1 MKKSI
6 LVLAASALVIISC
19 NNSSSNADSS
29 KESYAN
35 EKAIQSNDNV
45 DVNVKTVSPTF
56 RDVNAGVAT
65 FMKSL
70 VQNYLTIKNA
80 LVKDD
85 STSAATASVKLKDEM
100 KIFNK
105 SLPDGQTGLFTA
117 AEKKIYDSVESNLKE
132 QAEDI
137 SKSKLADQRQHFFI
151 MSKDVYTLVKAFN
164 PGITLYGDNC
174 PMYNNGALWL
184 SEIKEIRNPYLGKEM
199 PGCGSVE
206 EKFQ

>member
-6 LVLAASALVIISC
+6 LVLAASALVIMSC

-29 KESYAN
+29 KESHDN
-35 EKAIQSNDNV
+35 EMAIQSDDNV

-56 RDVNAGVAT
+56 TDVNAGVTT

-70 VQNYLTIKNA
+70 VQNYLDIKNA

-85 STSAATASVKLKDEM
+85 STSAAAASVKLKDEM

-105 SLPDGQTGLFTA
+105 GLPDGQTGLFTA
-117 AEKKIYDSVESNLKE
+117 AQKKIYDSVEGNLKE

-164 PGITLYGDNC
+164 TGITLYGDNC
-174 PMYNNGALWL
+174 PMYNNGASWL
-184 SEIKEIRNPYLGKEM
+184 SEVKEIRNPYLGKKM

-206 EKFQ
+206 EIFQ

>member
-6 LVLAASALVIISC
+6 LILFASALVIMSC

-56 RDVNAGVAT
+56 TDVNAGVTT

-70 VQNYLTIKNA
+70 VQNYLDIKNA

-105 SLPDGQTGLFTA
+105 SLFTA
-117 AEKKIYDSVESNLKE
+117 AQKKIYDSVESSLKE

-137 SKSKLADQRQHFFI
+137 SKSKLAEQRQHFFI

-184 SEIKEIRNPYLGKEM
+184 SEVKEIRNPYLGNKM
-199 PGCGSVE
+199 SDCGSVE

>member
-1 MKKSI
+1 MKKII
-6 LVLAASALVIISC
+6 LVLTASALVIMSC
-19 NNSSSNADSS
+19 NNNSSNADSS
-29 KESYAN
+29 KKSHDN
-35 EKAIQSNDNV
+35 EMAIQSNDNA

-56 RDVNAGVAT
+56 TDVNAGVTT

-85 STSAATASVKLKDEM
+85 SISAAAASVQLKDEM

-105 SLPDGQTGLFTA
+105 SLFTA
-117 AEKKIYDSVESNLKE
+117 GQKKIYDSVESNLKE

-137 SKSKLADQRQHFFI
+137 SKSKLADQRQHFYI
-151 MSKDVYTLVKAFN
+151 VSKDVYTLVKAFN

-174 PMYNNGALWL
+174 PMYNNGVLWF
-184 SEIKEIRNPYLGKEM
+184 SEVKEIRNPYLGKKM

>member
-6 LVLAASALVIISC
+6 LVLAGSALVIISC

>member
-1 MKKSI
+1 MKKII
-6 LVLAASALVIISC
+6 LVLAASTLVIMSC

-56 RDVNAGVAT
+56 TDVNAGVTT

-85 STSAATASVKLKDEM
+85 STSAAAASVKLKDEM

-105 SLPDGQTGLFTA
+105 DSFTA
-117 AEKKIYDSVESNLKE
+117 AQKKIYDSVESSLKE

-151 MSKDVYTLVKAFN
+151 MSKDVYTLVRAFN

-174 PMYNNGALWL
+174 PMYNNGASWL
-184 SEIKEIRNPYLGKEM
+184 SEVKEIRNPYLGNKM
-199 PGCGSVE
+199 PDCGSVE
-206 EKFQ
+206 ERFQ